1 MTLALLR
8 IARLSLVVTHH
19 APRTTMIRPFDLR
32 DLPLVSQIEHQGTPL
47 FAELAFT
54 RRPRP
59 LQAALAGFLSLNAQ
73 GMRSYVLR
81 EDAGAE
87 KLSGLIQVCERDDR
101 QSAIVTYVAPA
112 LETNHHT
119 AEIWGR
125 LLDHAA
131 AQSGQL
137 GVQHIIA
144 EAPEDSAALEVLQ
157 RAGYAIYLRQDILR
171 LVRTRLTIQV
181 EPLLRPCEAR
191 DQWGVQQLYMNTA
204 PRLAQLAE
212 GLPRLHP
219 RLLGAVRG
227 YVLEDQLEIAA
238 YLQVRRG
245 PDGAWFNVLVH
256 PRVEVKAAAIIEYGL
271 SLLGS
276 NWNAPIY
283 CGVRRYQ
290 ECLRHPLESLGFES
304 FGAAAVLVKHLV
316 SLIGEPEPGMVHA
329 LEGHAKVAA
338 QAAPPQSALHR

>member
-1 MTLALLR
+1 
-8 IARLSLVVTHH
+8 
-19 APRTTMIRPFDLR
+19 MIRPFDLR
-32 DLPLVSQIEHQGTPL
+32 DVSLVSQIEHQGTPL
-47 FAELAFT
+47 FAELALT
-54 RRPRP
+54 QQPRP
-59 LQAALAGFLSLNAQ
+59 LHVALAGFFSLNTQ
-73 GMRSYVLR
+73 GARSYVLR
-81 EDAGAE
+81 AGDEAE
-87 KLSGLIQVCERDDR
+87 KLSGLIQVRDRDDR
-101 QSAIVTYVAPA
+101 KYAIVTYVAPA
-112 LETNHHT
+112 LPTHHHT

-125 LLDHAA
+125 LLDYVA

-144 EAPEDSAALEVLQ
+144 EAPEDSPALEALQ

-171 LVRTRLTIQV
+171 LVRTRLTIQS

-191 DQWGVQQLYMNTA
+191 DLWGVQQLYLNTA

-219 RLLGAVRG
+219 RGAVRG

-245 PDGAWFNVLVH
+245 PEGAWFNVLVQ
-256 PRVEVKAAAIIEYGL
+256 PRVALTAAAIIEYGL

-290 ECLRHPLESLGFES
+290 EGLRPPLESLGFEA
-304 FGAAAVLVKHLV
+304 FGASAVLVKHLV

-329 LEGHAKVAA
+329 LESHAKVTA
-338 QAAPPQSALHR
+338 QAAPPQGALHR

>member
-1 MTLALLR
+1 
-8 IARLSLVVTHH
+8 
-19 APRTTMIRPFDLR
+19 MIRPFDLR

-47 FAELAFT
+47 FAELALT

-59 LQAALAGFLSLNAQ
+59 LQAALAGFFSLNTQ
-73 GMRSYVLR
+73 GARSYVLR
-81 EDAGAE
+81 EGAEVE
-87 KLSGLIQVCERDDR
+87 KLSGLIQVRDRGDR
-101 QSAIVTYVAPA
+101 KYAVITYVAPA

-137 GVQHIIA
+137 GVQHVIA

-171 LVRTRLTIQV
+171 LAPPRLTIQS

-212 GLPRLHP
+212 GLPRLYPH
-219 RLLGAVRG
+219 RAGAVRG
-227 YVLEDQLEIAA
+227 YVLEDQLEVVA

-245 PDGAWFNVLVH
+245 PDGAWFNVFVH
-256 PRVEVKAAAIIEYGL
+256 PRAEVKAAAIIEYGL
-271 SLLGS
+271 SLFGS

-290 ECLRHPLESLGFES
+290 EGLRPPLESLGFEA
-304 FGAAAVLVKHLV
+304 FGASAVLVKHLV
-316 SLIGEPEPGMVHA
+316 SLIGEPEPVKVHA
-329 LEGHAKVAA
+329 LESHAKVTA
-338 QAAPPQSALHR
+338 QAAPPQGALHR